1 MNLLQSLVTIFGI
14 IFVGFLARQRKIITQ
29 HQVEGFEIFLFKIA
43 MPCYLFTATLNYDI
57 HTLLNLSFIL
67 SYLLAFLS
75 IAVIVFILYR
85 KCSASEICI
94 NMLASGYANT
104 AIYTVP
110 IITFL
115 FGNPI
120 AGVLAN
126 ILQVVC
132 IQSIFITILSFVTH
146 KDKSLTRKL
155 ATVVTT
161 PLIIMPIIGMVCNYV
176 HISEYIT
183 YPTMIIKSIGSVSSG
198 LALFTFGLNFYQF
211 EIDNSTNKFKLLTI
225 IYLKNIVHPL
235 IAFTIGH
242 YIFHLDKY
250 WLYSLVI
257 TASAP
262 TAFLVYLISKQYNV
276 QQATVKIIVI
286 LSSVVSLVSL
296 LIITLIL
303 QQNP

>member
-1 MNLLQSLVTIFGI
+1 MSLVQSLVTIFGI
-14 IFVGFLARQRKIITQ
+14 IFIGFLTRQRKIINQ
-29 HQVEGFEIFLFKIA
+29 NQVEGFEVFLFKIA

-57 HTLLNLSFIL
+57 HTLLNTSFIL
-67 SYLLAFLS
+67 SYLLAFLG
-75 IAVIVFILYR
+75 IAVIVFIIHR
-85 KCSASEICI
+85 KHSTSEICI

-146 KDKSLTRKL
+146 KDKSLARKL
-155 ATVVTT
+155 TTVVTT
-161 PLIIMPIIGMVCNYV
+161 PLIIMPIIGMILNYI
-176 HISEYIT
+176 HISQYIT
-183 YPTMIIKSIGSVSSG
+183 YPTMIIKSIGNISSG
-198 LALFTFGLNFYQF
+198 LALFTFGLNFYKF
-211 EIDNSTNKFKLLTI
+211 EINSSTNKLKLIVI
-225 IYLKNIVHPL
+225 ICLKNIAHPL
-235 IAFTIGH
+235 IAFVIGH
-242 YIFHLDKY
+242 YIFHLEKY

-262 TAFLVYLISKQYNV
+262 TAFLVYLTAKQYNV
-276 QQATVKIIVI
+276 EQDTVKIIAI
-286 LSSVVSLVSL
+286 LSSIVSLISL
-296 LIITLIL
+296 LIITSIL
-303 QQNP
+303 